1 MPTRAI
7 ELGAVGV
14 LMTFFG
20 SAAIV
25 GGPRLIAQE
34 RPSAAASAEGV
45 VHSSGES
52 MGQKWHIDEHHV
64 MWWNGKR
71 YVRFG
76 FTGNG
81 DIAHMLNAGF
91 DQFTL
96 MPEEEWPISGPD
108 PAIIRRV
115 DEFSDKLE
123 QVKATY
129 YGSLNQFW
137 PWRYGNLIGES
148 DRAQAFM
155 RDVRDVTSHAGSDSA
170 LALVV
175 RLPVSRAE
183 RDRVGLDRVRAILFD
198 LDGSTRHDVTG
209 HVASMSPIERD
220 SEEARDSD
228 AAPPDGTLFQVRFQP
243 ISFPESGSLRLVIAV
258 EVGLDEVPGA
268 HGLPPLWKPGVRRFY
283 RDSLEAFRSAY
294 AKPGLRGLV
303 FGDEINTFPASLL
316 TARVYLDIRRDAE
329 ALGAYRDWLARRFGG
344 VEGLNRH
351 LLSDHAS
358 MDQVDWVV
366 PLHPHV
372 AGLARTDAA
381 AKREET
387 WAGTDNTW
395 GLADTVEQLR
405 KISAIQEEF
414 RDWFCGYWLAAYANL
429 AKEAIGSV
437 PVFVCSAA
445 VLGPADRALA
455 MHGWAMREGVDGLT
469 RNHYG
474 HGGDQERRT
483 LASLAQWMAD
493 LQRESGCTKH
503 LWANEVGYV
512 RPGMTDA
519 EWAATDAAELERG
532 DSFGSQWA
540 FSSQAALREMLS
552 LLARNGYR
560 GFNRFLM
567 NPSADRAARE
577 VQWMADLRSEMEA
590 IIVQAKDQPA
600 ADEPITGEQ
609 ARAAARADRRVQELL
624 RGVTAPRFRVEFSD
638 RWQVWVVSF
647 YAGDRQLG
655 FASVSP
661 QGAVLEV
668 GEPEAHQE
676 APQEEDR
683 ELGDGDRPEDSLLL
697 LNEEASIGVG
707 PVLESKIVRHRFVW
721 AAESEGLLFDRAPG
735 FQTARGNLPAALPG
749 RVTRVSHSVI
759 VSAR

>member
-7 ELGAVGV
+7 ELGVVGV
-14 LMTFFG
+14 LMTFCG
-20 SAAIV
+20 SAAMV

-34 RPSAAASAEGV
+34 RPSAAASAGEV
-45 VHSSGES
+45 VHSSGEYL
-52 MGQKWHIDEHHV
+52 GQKWHIDEHHV
-64 MWWNGKR
+64 MWWDGQP

-81 DIAHMLNAGF
+81 DIARMLEAGF

-96 MPEEEWPISGPD
+96 MPDEQWPILGPD

-115 DEFSDKLE
+115 GEFSDKLE

-137 PWRYGNLIGES
+137 PWRYGSLIGES

-155 RDVRDVTSHAGSDSA
+155 RDVRDVTSHAGRDSA
-170 LALVV
+170 LAVV
-175 RLPVSRAE
+175 VQLPVSRAE
-183 RDRVGLDRVRAILFD
+183 RDRVGPEQVRAVLFD

-209 HVASMSPIERD
+209 HVASMTPIEWD
-220 SEEARDSD
+220 PEEARDSD
-228 AAPPDGTLFQVRFQP
+228 ATPTDGASIQVRFKP
-243 ISFPESGSLRLVIAV
+243 ISFPKSGALRLVISV
-258 EVGLDEVPGA
+258 EIGLDEVPGA

-303 FGDEINTFPASLL
+303 FGDEINTFPVSLL
-316 TARVYLDIRRDAE
+316 TARVYWDIRRDAE

-366 PLHPHV
+366 PLHPH
-372 AGLARTDAA
+372 ASGLTRTDDAA
-381 AKREET
+381 EREET
-387 WAGTDNTW
+387 WAGMDNTW
-395 GLADTVEQLR
+395 GLADTIEQLR
-405 KISAIQEEF
+405 KISAIQQEF

-429 AKEAIGSV
+429 AKETIGSV

-445 VLGPADRALA
+445 VLGSADGYLA
-455 MHGWAMREGVDGLT
+455 MHRWAMREGVDGLT

-474 HGGDQERRT
+474 YGGDEERRT
-483 LASLAQWMAD
+483 LASLAQWMVH

-503 LWANEVGYV
+503 LWANELGYV

-519 EWAATDAAELERG
+519 EWAVKEAAELELAG
-532 DSFGSQWA
+532 SFGSQWA
-540 FSSQAALREMLS
+540 FSSQAALRDT
-552 LLARNGYR
+552 LLLLTRHGYR

-577 VQWMADLRSEMEA
+577 VDWMAGLRSEVEA
-590 IIVQAKDQPA
+590 IAVQAKDQPV
-600 ADEPITGEQ
+600 ADERITGEQ
-609 ARAAARADRRVQELL
+609 AKAAALADRRVRELL
-624 RGVTAPRFRVEFSD
+624 RGVTAPRFDVEFSD
-638 RWQVWVVSF
+638 RWQVWIVSF
-647 YAGDRQLG
+647 YHGDRQLG
-655 FASVSP
+655 FASISP
-661 QGAVLEV
+661 QGVVLEV
-668 GEPEAHQE
+668 GEPEAH
-676 APQEEDR
+676 R
-683 ELGDGDRPEDSLLL
+683 
-697 LNEEASIGVG
+697 V
-707 PVLESKIVRHRFVW
+707 V
-721 AAESEGLLFDRAPG
+721 PG
-735 FQTARGNLPAALPG
+735 QFR
-749 RVTRVSHSVI
+749 R
-759 VSAR
+759 